1 MGVQRLRSLIGS
13 LALYSS
19 LVSSVLKKLLTD
31 GWPARS
37 TWSSLRSCLTLHR
50 PQTRIGYLV
59 PSSLVGSSNTVEN
72 TLASVFESTPVQG
85 ALTPTWSDVKFR
97 SPNGL
102 YRFLIPS
109 KSKKKAS
116 LRLPVKTVSLPAFM
130 SLGLGP
136 KETSPSAMIFVPVAS
151 TDRASAPL
159 ATKTFTVCLP

>member
-19 LVSSVLKKLLTD
+19 LVSSVLKKLLTE

-37 TWSSLRSCLTLHR
+37 TWSSLPSCLTLHR

-85 ALTPTWSDVKFR
+85 CLTPTCSEVKFL
-97 SPNGL
+97 SPSGL
-102 YRFLIPS
+102 VRFLIPS
-109 KSKKKAS
+109 CSKKKAS
-116 LRLPVKTVSLPAFM
+116 RRPPASPVQLPPFFM
-130 SLGLGP
+130 FGLWP
-136 KETSPSAMIFVPVAS
+136 IDTA
-151 TDRASAPL
+151 
-159 ATKTFTVCLP
+159 